1 MKRPIG
7 VWIIGI
13 LALLGAI
20 LMILG
25 AITALGV
32 SGLAM
37 TGALDEVADGVGG
50 EALLLGIVYL
60 VLGVLVLFFALS
72 FLGLRSWAWTAL
84 MIIEL
89 LQIVGVILGFI
100 FGGFHWNSLV
110 SIVIPVII
118 VFYLTRPSI
127 RQAFSR

>member
-1 MKRPIG
+1 VKRPIG

-37 TGALDEVADGVGG
+37 IGTLDDGADGVGG
-50 EALLLGIVYL
+50 QALATGIVYL
-60 VLGVLVLFFALS
+60 VVGVLVLFFALS
-72 FLGLRSWAWTAL
+72 FLGLRPWAWTAL

-110 SIVIPVII
+110 SIIIPVII
-118 VFYLTRPSI
+118 VIYLTRPRI
-127 RQAFSR
+127 RQAFLR

>member
-1 MKRPIG
+1 VKRPIG

-13 LALLGAI
+13 LALVGAI

-37 TGALDEVADGVGG
+37 IGTLDDVADGIGG
-50 EALLLGIVYL
+50 QALAVGIVYL
-60 VLGVLVLFFALS
+60 VVGVLVLFFALS
-72 FLGLRSWAWTAL
+72 FLGLRPWAWTAL

-110 SIVIPVII
+110 SIIIPVII
-118 VFYLTRPSI
+118 VIYLTRPRI

>member
-1 MKRPIG
+1 VKRPIG

-13 LALLGAI
+13 LALVGAI

-37 TGALDEVADGVGG
+37 IGTLDDVADGIGG
-50 EALLLGIVYL
+50 QALVVGIVYL
-60 VLGVLVLFFALS
+60 VVGVLVLFFALS
-72 FLGLRSWAWTAL
+72 FLGLRPWAWTAL

-110 SIVIPVII
+110 SIIIPVII
-118 VFYLTRPSI
+118 VIYLTRPRI

>member
-13 LALLGAI
+13 LALVGAI

-37 TGALDEVADGVGG
+37 IGTLDDVADGVGG
-50 EALLLGIVYL
+50 QALAIGIVYL

-72 FLGLRSWAWTAL
+72 FLGLRPWAWTAL
-84 MIIEL
+84 MVIEL

-110 SIVIPVII
+110 SIIIPVII
-118 VFYLTRPSI
+118 VFYLTRPRV